1 MFKTTI
7 TLKQHTP
14 IIHFQHDQEGATLRA
29 TEVKPKLDKFIIQK
43 TGKAWKDIDNAWKVG
58 GGVEKQQAL
67 NYKIKIEI
75 DPGKILSRDIETERY
90 DHRKQEMVE
99 EKHPLFFANIKEDNP
114 KRFTESSG
122 LIKLTILSFSK
133 DLLSFIKDQLES
145 FFLYHNFGTRQTK
158 GFGNFLPEN
167 ISFPNAFYSFSIPT
181 KDLKV
186 VFATVELFYKTLRSG
201 LNGASMPDGSTRFL
215 KEFYM
220 KPLIWQYAAD
230 KKISWEKRGIKA
242 KYFNNFL
249 YKQQY
254 QKDDKNKEEKY
265 KKNEKLAD
273 FEPTPL
279 HWDNSQ
285 SKIVRDWLGLS
296 TEQAWRGYPGAK
308 GQATISKTHIDKQG
322 NEIKSDNAIARMK
335 SPILFKP
342 VEVQGGYRVY
352 FCAIKDKE
360 TEQKFAEANFK
371 VKNNGSGDLK
381 MNVWSDFDLDDFL
394 KFSFDPNRIENSFHP
409 NNIRKGSDGEKIYKE
424 IIRIYNE
431 IRKSKND

>member
-29 TEVKPKLDKFIIQK
+29 TEVKPKLDKFLIQK
-43 TGKAWKDIDNAWKVG
+43 TGKAWEDIDNAWKIG

-75 DPGKILSRDIETERY
+75 DPGKILSRD
-90 DHRKQEMVE
+90 VE

-114 KRFTESSG
+114 KRFTESSA
-122 LIKLTILSFSK
+122 LIKLTILSFNK
-133 DLLSFIKDQLES
+133 DLLSFIKDQLEY

-167 ISFPNAFYSFSIPT
+167 ISFPNTFYSFSIPT

-186 VFATVELFYKTLRSG
+186 VFATVELLYKTLRSG

-242 KYFNNFL
+242 KYFNSFL

-254 QKDDKNKEEKY
+254 RKDDKNRDDRY
-265 KKNEKLAD
+265 KKNEKIED

-308 GQATISKTHIDKQG
+308 GQATISKIHIDKQG
-322 NEIKSDNAIARMK
+322 NEIKSDDAIVRMK

-342 VEVQGGYRVY
+342 VELQGGYRVY

-360 TEQKFAEANFK
+360 TEQKFAEAIGFPHQK
-371 VKNNGSGDLK
+371 
-381 MNVWSDFDLDDFL
+381 
-394 KFSFDPNRIENSFHP
+394 
-409 NNIRKGSDGEKIYKE
+409 
-424 IIRIYNE
+424 
-431 IRKSKND
+431 